1 METTLLSRH
10 ELKVDLQAG
19 LQRNEFVV
27 HYQPIVEL
35 ATGEIKWFE
44 ALVRWNHPSRGT
56 IGPVVFIP
64 LAEETGAILELGHR
78 VLVAACHQAARWKE
92 AEPRHSDL
100 RMSVNISAKQL
111 QHPELVQEV
120 ATALAQS
127 GLNAGS
133 LVLEITENAMIE
145 DTQATLTQFRRL
157 KELGVRIAIDDF
169 GTGYSSLSWLRRF
182 PVDILKIAKPFIDG
196 LSNNPGDMAFLQA
209 ISDLGRTLDLE
220 MVAEGIE
227 RPAQVEQL
235 RKLNLTLGQGFFYA
249 MPLAS
254 QGAKSLLDESPLG
267 VEMALV

>member
-1 METTLLSRH
+1 
-10 ELKVDLQAG
+10 
-19 LQRNEFVV
+19 
-27 HYQPIVEL
+27 
-35 ATGEIKWFE
+35 
-44 ALVRWNHPSRGT
+44 
-56 IGPVVFIP
+56 
-64 LAEETGAILELGHR
+64 
-78 VLVAACHQAARWKE
+78 
-92 AEPRHSDL
+92 
-100 RMSVNISAKQL
+100 
-111 QHPELVQEV
+111 
-120 ATALAQS
+120 
-127 GLNAGS
+127 
-133 LVLEITENAMIE
+133 
-145 DTQATLTQFRRL
+145 
-157 KELGVRIAIDDF
+157 
-169 GTGYSSLSWLRRF
+169 WLRRF